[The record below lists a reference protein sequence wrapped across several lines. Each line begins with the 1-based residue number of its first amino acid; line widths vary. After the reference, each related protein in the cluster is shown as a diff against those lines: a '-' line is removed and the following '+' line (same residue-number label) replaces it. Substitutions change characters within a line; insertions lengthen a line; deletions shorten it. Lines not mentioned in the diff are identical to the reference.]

1 MSHTLPDMPLRVDPQ
16 TAADNWEAGLGRA
29 QSKIEAGIDRVT
41 VSPGQKASQAA
52 DKWLNSVTQ
61 AKDRFARGSAAVSL
75 EDWRAAA
82 KVGASAIAGAATRKK
97 GKYAT
102 KIAPVFT
109 HLAAGLSRIDQ
120 MPTMSYE
127 QRKAKAIALMD
138 HMHAYK
144 G

>member
-1 MSHTLPDMPLRVDPQ
+1 MPLRVTPEQ
-16 TAADNWEAGLGRA
+16 AADNWEGGLGRA

-41 VSPGQKASQAA
+41 VSPGQKASAAA

-61 AKDRFARGSAAVSL
+61 SRDKFARNSAAVTL

-82 KVGASAIAGAATRKK
+82 KAGASAIAGAATRKK
-97 GKYAT
+97 GKYAQ

-138 HMHAYK
+138 HMH
-144 G
+144 GFRG